1 PELKSEEYQQI
12 EKQVKILFEGAPSE
26 KVSGTQSK
34 FDTGTWKYAN
44 AAPETMEKL
53 KSAYNN
59 AIKLGTETKYFSHE
73 KNYEELQSQ
82 IKQKD
87 SEINKYQKTLKEYE
101 RELEEKDNEINKY
114 QKTLKEYERE
124 LEEKDNEINKYQKTL
139 EQHERELE
147 QKNNEIEKY
156 KNALDLHEKTLEIIK
171 NNYQDELKTEINMTK
186 KEIDKIKKEHKIL
199 WRLYRK
205 GSKTETN
212 ESTSYINKDL
222 RDINN
227 PLKEGKDDIRCGLD
241 YIEKELDK
249 IENDNQESLKEKI
262 YRVSSLYK
270 EVLKIHNEIHNMR
283 SLIFGT
289 GIGTAIFLGAAL
301 PVILAPPT
309 SEYKEPKEPPTY
321 TAHGMDKNTFKEKF
335 NSLPSENQTQVW
347 DPIDIERLTDNNL
360 TNGEITGDIEIL
372 LNDTCEKA
380 ILKMI
385 VTSPENNHTGKIVSK
400 EIPYSLAKALIGE
413 ENSRGEFSYD
423 SLTQRVREIQTQI
436 CEIKNNPEIIKQ
448 IRNCYLRESNKEVK
462 KQFGEYLSE
471 LENGCDK
478 ILKEIS
484 KYQGD
489 VVYA

>member
-1 PELKSEEYQQI
+1 MVEDNNNQNSKKEIEEKFEEVKQLENETEKGFKELEELDSKYESGKKTPQAKHEEAPQAQSEQGSEEVSQVSEVQAQSEQGSGTYTEDEKDKQLWEEIAQLEKELLGSGTEPEKVPEAQVSEEVFGTEYEEGFESEYEEVPEAQAPSGEVSGEVPQIPSEEVSESKPEEGSGISTEEVPELKSEEYQQI

-34 FDTGTWKYAN
+34 FDTGTWKYAD

-59 AIKLGTETKYFSHE
+59 AIKLGTEMKYFSHK
-73 KNYEELQSQ
+73 KNYEELRSQ

-87 SEINKYQKTLKEYE
+87 NEIKKYQE
-101 RELEEKDNEINKY
+101 
-114 QKTLKEYERE
+114 
-124 LEEKDNEINKYQKTL
+124 TL

-212 ESTSYINKDL
+212 EFTSYINKDL

-227 PLKEGKDDIRCGLD
+227 PLKEGKDDIRYGLD

-249 IENDNQESLKEKI
+249 IENDNQEPLKEKI

-283 SLIFGT
+283 GLIFGT
-289 GIGTAIFLGAAL
+289 GIGTAIFLGATL

-309 SEYKEPKEPPTY
+309 SEHKEPKEPTY
-321 TAHGMDKNTFKEKF
+321 TAHG
-335 NSLPSENQTQVW
+335 
-347 DPIDIERLTDNNL
+347 
-360 TNGEITGDIEIL
+360 
-372 LNDTCEKA
+372 
-380 ILKMI
+380 
-385 VTSPENNHTGKIVSK
+385 
-400 EIPYSLAKALIGE
+400 
-413 ENSRGEFSYD
+413 
-423 SLTQRVREIQTQI
+423 
-436 CEIKNNPEIIKQ
+436 
-448 IRNCYLRESNKEVK
+448 
-462 KQFGEYLSE
+462 
-471 LENGCDK
+471 
-478 ILKEIS
+478 
-484 KYQGD
+484 
-489 VVYA
+489 